1 VVTVPLADNSDECDA
16 MRKLALYI
24 VTALAMLGSV
34 QKAGYAQ
41 GGAMSSAC
49 RPADSTSASMVAW
62 LTAVV
67 TGTDSAAVEQR
78 TQMKL
83 PKVAASQ
90 ITYVTDENVCSKAL
104 SPYNAN
110 STMSGNGVSVP
121 PSGQLYVVKVGT
133 VYVAR
138 DPAKTAG
145 EFVINVTLD
154 SKFRFLAA
162 VLG

>member
-1 VVTVPLADNSDECDA
+1 

-90 ITYVTDENVCSKAL
+90 ITYVTTRTCA
-104 SPYNAN
+104 
-110 STMSGNGVSVP
+110 
-121 PSGQLYVVKVGT
+121 
-133 VYVAR
+133 
-138 DPAKTAG
+138 AKP
-145 EFVINVTLD
+145 
-154 SKFRFLAA
+154 
-162 VLG
+162 